1 MTNNW
6 RWREYLLSFY
16 LAVRGM
22 LSVLWPVH
30 TSQLLVHTYSKFFF
44 SYHTVNT
51 SCKPKEMKTEP
62 PAYIYIQ
69 RQQHSLQFL

>member
-1 MTNNW
+1 M
-6 RWREYLLSFY
+6 E
-16 LAVRGM
+16 G
-22 LSVLWPVH
+22 VLVKFLFGGEGYVKCFMA
-30 TSQLLVHTYSKFFF
+30 STYFTTFSSHLFKVFF